1 MDRDADPSPR
11 IALTRERPRAVLLDL
26 LMAVMNSLDSWT
38 VAAGD
43 RDRGLAWRDGVT
55 RRMTEAGRYQPYDAL
70 VAEAAAE
77 AGLGRQAPERLRRA
91 WLDME
96 PWPDAAALARLPVPC
111 GFVTNSSSELA
122 AIASERS
129 RRAPRFVLSAED
141 AGWYKP
147 HPAIY
152 HVACRRI
159 GLSPAATLFVAG
171 SPYDAAG
178 AHAAG
183 LRAVLVPRRSDHHAP
198 EGVAVA
204 RSLDEVVDRFVEQTP
219 GLGLGPGW

>member
-1 MDRDADPSPR
+1 MDRDADPSAR
-11 IALTRERPRAVLLDL
+11 LALTRERPRAVLLDL

-55 RRMTEAGRYQPYDAL
+55 RCMTEAGRYEPYDAL
-70 VAEAAAE
+70 VAEAAAG
-77 AGLGRQAPERLRRA
+77 AGLAREAPERLRRA

-122 AIASERS
+122 AIAFERS
-129 RRAPRFVLSAED
+129 GTAARFVLSAEE

-152 HVACRRI
+152 HMACGRI
-159 GLSPAATLFVAG
+159 GLPPAATLFVAG
-171 SPYDAAG
+171 SPFDAAG
-178 AHAAG
+178 ARAAG

-198 EGVAVA
+198 EGVTVA
-204 RSLDEVVDRFVEQTP
+204 RTLDEVVDRFLEADARSP
-219 GLGLGPGW
+219 SGARW